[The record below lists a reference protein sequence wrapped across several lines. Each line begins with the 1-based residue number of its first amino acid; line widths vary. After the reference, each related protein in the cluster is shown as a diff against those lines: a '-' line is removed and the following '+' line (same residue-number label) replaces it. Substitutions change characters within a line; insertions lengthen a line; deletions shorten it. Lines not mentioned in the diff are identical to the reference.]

1 MASRKPQPDYDPQ
14 STRQKDLLILRELRR
29 RIRHVIYVI
38 KENRSYDQILG
49 DLGRGNGCRALTQ
62 FGENITPN
70 LHRLAREFVDLDNF
84 FASGDVSWEGWPW
97 STAGRETNFVTTTVP
112 LCSIYSKR
120 GMDYDYEGMN
130 RNLNVGLRT
139 VKERRAVNPQASGD
153 PDLLPGTNDV
163 AAPDGP
169 EGTPPARGYIWD
181 AVLRAGLTLRNYG
194 CFVDLPRQFS
204 FPLPEGTA
212 KNRYPV
218 SCATK
223 AALIP
228 NTDPYFR
235 GFDNRF
241 PDYYRECEWE
251 CEFAKFSKN
260 GDLPSLELVRLMHD
274 HMGDFDKAIDGVN
287 TPELQQADND
297 YAVGRLVDKV
307 AHSRYRSNTLVFVVE
322 DDVQDGADHVD
333 AHRTTAYIVGPY
345 VRQNV
350 VVSRYYTTVNLLR
363 TSSRTQTWTSTMS
376 STNSRSKDAV
386 CERPDAGS
394 W

>member
-14 STRQKDLLILRELRR
+14 STRQKDLLILRKLRR

-84 FASGDVSWEGWPW
+84 FASGDVSREGWPW

-169 EGTPPARGYIWD
+169 EGTPPGQRIHLGRGIK
-181 AVLRAGLTLRNYG
+181 
-194 CFVDLPRQFS
+194 S
-204 FPLPEGTA
+204 
-212 KNRYPV
+212 
-218 SCATK
+218 
-223 AALIP
+223 
-228 NTDPYFR
+228 
-235 GFDNRF
+235 
-241 PDYYRECEWE
+241 
-251 CEFAKFSKN
+251 
-260 GDLPSLELVRLMHD
+260 RL
-274 HMGDFDKAIDGVN
+274 
-287 TPELQQADND
+287 
-297 YAVGRLVDKV
+297 
-307 AHSRYRSNTLVFVVE
+307 
-322 DDVQDGADHVD
+322 
-333 AHRTTAYIVGPY
+333 
-345 VRQNV
+345 NV
-350 VVSRYYTTVNLLR
+350 T
-363 TSSRTQTWTSTMS
+363 
-376 STNSRSKDAV
+376 
-386 CERPDAGS
+386 
-394 W
+394 